1 MYVLTVLL
9 NGPLKRN
16 MNLKCL
22 MTVGAPGWLLIFG
35 LQVPAPRWVWRLLKN
50 KISKKKNKV
59 LDGQTKDDQYLL
71 LEAICKFCCHFLRNL
86 L

>member
-22 MTVGAPGWLLIFG
+22 KTVGAPGWLLLIFG
-35 LQVPAPRWVWRLLKN
+35 LQVPAPQREGHVR
-50 KISKKKNKV
+50 
-59 LDGQTKDDQYLL
+59 QRETEMPRH
-71 LEAICKFCCHFLRNL
+71 LERVGGM
-86 L
+86 